1 MHDTCFWPSRAIIC
15 MYLKAA
21 SFKGTVC
28 KTDALLKRDVCKR
41 RCVPHVYHV
50 ELCSA
55 SLFTDKTVKYCM
67 LKLDPKCLTNFQ
79 LYTRN
84 FYLNTLKNTIQCSRH
99 TVFYISYDIIKNL
112 PNLLYLCQKIVSF
125 FRNCQISFCNVNYLK
140 IAKLFQK
147 KSILKQ
153 IY

>member
-28 KTDALLKRDVCKR
+28 KTDALLKGTSVNDV
-41 RCVPHVYHV
+41 V
-50 ELCSA
+50 
-55 SLFTDKTVKYCM
+55 SLMYIMLSYALLLSLQIKLLNM